1 MFWNLKSLEML
12 YTYYYWSGWTGLR
25 YVAGRP
31 TSALQ
36 ASKAGCAGG
45 TGRLCRCVGGMAAGS
60 RCWCLCNK
68 HPCSLGTHAH
78 SKSEWGRWQVL
89 DHRDRHA
96 TNLLSSTAALCDERH
111 GRSSPNMLVRSQ
123 EACLQVDWCSI
134 LLLLSRKIL
143 LLLSR
148 KILLLLS
155 RKIRLLLSRSI
166 LLLGRPAPACD
177 FRPGWRELP

>member
-1 MFWNLKSLEML
+1 MWQDDLPRPCRHPKQAAQAAQADCAAA
-12 YTYYYWSGWTGLR
+12 W
-25 YVAGRP
+25 VAW
-31 TSALQ
+31 
-36 ASKAGCAGG
+36 
-45 TGRLCRCVGGMAAGS
+45 RLGS

-155 RKIRLLLSRSI
+155 RKILLLLSRSI

-177 FRPGWRELP
+177 LRPGWRELP